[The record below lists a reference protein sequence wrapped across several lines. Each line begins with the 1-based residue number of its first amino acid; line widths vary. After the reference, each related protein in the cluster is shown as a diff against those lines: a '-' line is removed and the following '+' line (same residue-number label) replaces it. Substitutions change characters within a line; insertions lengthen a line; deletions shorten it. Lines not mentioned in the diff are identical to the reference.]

1 MMKKENRIK
10 GQQYE
15 ILAQNYLKK
24 HGFSIIA
31 TNVSNFCG
39 EIDIVAKQNDTYVFV
54 EVKGRESTAFGA
66 PYEAV
71 TPNKQNKIRRAAQA
85 YLKRKHLLDICDV
98 RFDVISILD
107 NEIEHL
113 IDAF

>member
-1 MMKKENRIK
+1 MKKENKIK
-10 GQQYE
+10 GQKYE
-15 ILAQNYLKK
+15 VLAQNYLKQ
-24 HGFSIIA
+24 HRYSIIA

-54 EVKGRESTAFGA
+54 EVKGRASTAFGA

-71 TPNKQNKIRRAAQA
+71 TPYKQNKIRRTAQA
-85 YLKRKHLLDICDV
+85 YLKNKHLLDICDV

>member
-1 MMKKENRIK
+1 MKKENKII
-10 GQQYE
+10 GQKYE
-15 ILAQNYLKK
+15 VLAQNYLKQHK
-24 HGFSIIA
+24 YSIIA

-71 TPNKQNKIRRAAQA
+71 TPYKQNKIRRTAQA
-85 YLKRKHLLDICDV
+85 YLKSKHLLDICDV

>member
-1 MMKKENRIK
+1 MKKENKIK
-10 GQQYE
+10 GQTYE
-15 ILAQNYLKK
+15 PLAQNYLKQNK
-24 HGFSIIA
+24 YSIIA

-71 TPNKQNKIRRAAQA
+71 TPYKQNKIRRTAQA
-85 YLKRKHLLDICDV
+85 YLKSKHLLDICDV

>member
-1 MMKKENRIK
+1 MKKENKIK
-10 GQQYE
+10 GQKYE
-15 ILAQNYLKK
+15 ILAQNYLKQ
-24 HGFSIIA
+24 HRYSIIA

-39 EIDIVAKQNDTYVFV
+39 EIDIIAKQNDTYVFV

-71 TPNKQNKIRRAAQA
+71 TPNKQNKIRRTAQA
-85 YLKRKHLLDICDV
+85 YLKSKHLLDICDV

>member
-1 MMKKENRIK
+1 MKKENKIK
-10 GQQYE
+10 GQKYE
-15 ILAQNYLKK
+15 VLAQNYLKQHK
-24 HGFSIIA
+24 YSIIA

-71 TPNKQNKIRRAAQA
+71 TPYKQNKIRRTAQA
-85 YLKRKHLLDICDV
+85 YLKSKHLLDICDV

-107 NEIEHL
+107 N
-113 IDAF
+113 

>member
-1 MMKKENRIK
+1 MKKENKIK
-10 GQQYE
+10 GQKYE
-15 ILAQNYLKK
+15 VLAQNYLKQHK
-24 HGFSIIA
+24 YSIIA
-31 TNVSNFCG
+31 TNVSNFCS
-39 EIDIVAKQNDTYVFV
+39 EIDIVAKKNDTYVFV

-71 TPNKQNKIRRAAQA
+71 TPYKQNKIRRTAQA
-85 YLKRKHLLDICDV
+85 YLKSKHLLDICDV

>member
-1 MMKKENRIK
+1 MKKENKIK
-10 GQQYE
+10 GQKYE
-15 ILAQNYLKK
+15 VLAQNYLKQHK
-24 HGFSIIA
+24 YSIIA

-71 TPNKQNKIRRAAQA
+71 TPYKQNKIRRIAQA
-85 YLKRKHLLDICDV
+85 YLKSKHLLDICDV

>member
-1 MMKKENRIK
+1 MKKENKTK
-10 GQQYE
+10 GQKYE

-24 HGFSIIA
+24 HGFSIVD

-39 EIDIVAKQNDTYVFV
+39 EIDIIAKENDTYVFV
-54 EVKGRESTAFGA
+54 EVKGRDSAAFGA

-71 TPNKQNKIRRAAQA
+71 TPYKQNKIRRAAQA
-85 YLKRKHLLDICDV
+85 YLKSKHLLDRCEV
-98 RFDVISILD
+98 RFDVLSIIGD
-107 NEIEHL
+107 EIEHL

>member
-1 MMKKENRIK
+1 MKKENKIK
-10 GQQYE
+10 GQKYE
-15 ILAQNYLKK
+15 VLAQNYLKQHK
-24 HGFSIIA
+24 YSIIA

-71 TPNKQNKIRRAAQA
+71 TPYKQNKIRRTAQA
-85 YLKRKHLLDICDV
+85 YLKSKHLLDICDV
-98 RFDVISILD
+98 RFYVISILD

-113 IDAF
+113 IDSF

>member
-1 MMKKENRIK
+1 MKKENKIK
-10 GQQYE
+10 GQKYE
-15 ILAQNYLKK
+15 VLAQNYLKQHK
-24 HGFSIIA
+24 YSIIA

-71 TPNKQNKIRRAAQA
+71 TPYKQNKIRRTAQA
-85 YLKRKHLLDICDV
+85 YLKSKHLLDIYDV